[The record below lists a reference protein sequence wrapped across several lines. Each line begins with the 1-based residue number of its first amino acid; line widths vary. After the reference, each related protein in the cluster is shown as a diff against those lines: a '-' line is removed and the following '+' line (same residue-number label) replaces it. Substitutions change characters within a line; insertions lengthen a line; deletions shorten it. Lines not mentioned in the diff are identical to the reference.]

1 MDDDEILRRGGS
13 DRDIEEYAKDHG
25 ANLRE
30 EDIHKEIDEAAA
42 VFDLPKL
49 VRLTGL
55 PEDVIKGERKMTRK
69 ERRAWYRDNHKR
81 LKLPVWGQLET
92 LRK

>member
-1 MDDDEILRRGGS
+1 MDEEIQ
-13 DRDIEEYAKDHG
+13 
-25 ANLRE
+25 
-30 EDIHKEIDEAAA
+30 KEIDDAAA
-42 VFDLPKL
+42 SFDMPKL

-55 PEDVIKGERKMTRK
+55 PEDVITGVHKMSRK
-69 ERRAWYRDNHKR
+69 ERRAWYHENHKR